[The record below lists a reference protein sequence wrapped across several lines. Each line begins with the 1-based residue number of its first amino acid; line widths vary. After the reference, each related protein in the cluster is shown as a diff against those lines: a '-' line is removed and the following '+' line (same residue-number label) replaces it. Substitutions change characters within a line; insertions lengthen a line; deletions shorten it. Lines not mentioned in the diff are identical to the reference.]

1 MAAGGAVIERP
12 FTIPR
17 SDGTTIHG
25 DLRLPEGET
34 PLSAVVVAH
43 GFKGFKDWG
52 FFPHLCECLA
62 QDGHAVVSFNFSLNG
77 IGDDPTEFTE
87 LESFARNT
95 FTRDVD
101 EILLVLEQVR
111 NGGILSVPPTRLGL
125 FGHSRGGGEAVVAA
139 RDDARLDALVTWAGL
154 ATFERWPEDL
164 RKEWRAEGRIH
175 VLNARTGQQMPL
187 DVTLLEDFESNRDRL
202 DIEAAAAT
210 LQDVPWL
217 IVHGE
222 ADASV
227 PISDADRLAAANPK
241 VRVERIP
248 SAGHAFEALH
258 PFQGSTAELDR
269 AIGATSQHLR
279 RYLVA
284 RDEPG

>member
-1 MAAGGAVIERP
+1 VIERP
-12 FTIPR
+12 FTIFR
-17 SDGTTIHG
+17 SDGTTICG

-34 PLSAVVVAH
+34 PLSAVVMAH

-62 QDGHAVVSFNFSLNG
+62 RDGHAVVSFNFSLNG
-77 IGDDPTEFTE
+77 IGDDPTEFNE
-87 LESFARNT
+87 LERFAQNT

-101 EILLVLEQVR
+101 EILIVLDEVR

-139 RDDARLDALVTWAGL
+139 RDDGCLDALVTWAGL
-154 ATFERWPEDL
+154 ATFDRWSEDL
-164 RKEWRAEGRIH
+164 RREWRAEGRIH

-187 DVTLLEDFESNRDRL
+187 DVTLLEDFESNQDRL

-222 ADASV
+222 EDAAV

-241 VRVERIP
+241 VLMERIP

-258 PFQGSTAELDR
+258 PFQGATAELDR
-269 AIGATSQHLR
+269 AIGTTSQHLR
-279 RYLVA
+279 RHLL
-284 RDEPG
+284 RE